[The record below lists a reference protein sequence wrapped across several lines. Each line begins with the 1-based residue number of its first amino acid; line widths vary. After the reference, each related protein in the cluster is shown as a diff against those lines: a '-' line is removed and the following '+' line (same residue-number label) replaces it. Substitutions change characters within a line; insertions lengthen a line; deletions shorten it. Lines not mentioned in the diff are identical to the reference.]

1 MKNIAVN
8 GLGRIGRLIMRH
20 YVTGSDDSFRIVAA
34 NDLTPL
40 DELEYLFRF
49 DSAHGHFPKNVS
61 VSKKGITLDDD
72 TIEIFH
78 EREPEKL
85 PWKKLGVDVVLECTG
100 VFRSREDAARHIA
113 AGASKVIISAPSS
126 DADLTIVMGVNHKI
140 YDPDVHHVISN
151 ASCTTNSL
159 APAAKVLDDAF
170 GIESLLATTIHA
182 YTASQSLVDKAARK
196 RRRGRA
202 AAVSLI
208 PTSTG
213 AAKATELVLPEL
225 KGKMDAMAVRAP
237 VLDGAI
243 TDIVA
248 HLSSDVTEA
257 GVNAAFKKAAGGEL
271 RGILQYSEDELV
283 SMDIIGNPHSSIL
296 DAPSTTVIP
305 ADRMA
310 KVLVWYDNEYGYA
323 ARMLDLATFMMK
335 SAK

>member
-20 YVTGSDDSFRIVAA
+20 YVTGADDSFRIVAA

-40 DELEYLFRF
+40 EELEYLFKF

-61 VSKKGITLDDD
+61 VDSDGITLGDD
-72 TIEIFH
+72 TITVFH

-85 PWKKLGVDVVLECTG
+85 PWKELGVDVVLECTG
-100 VFRSREDAARHIA
+100 VFRSREGAARHIT
-113 AGASKVIISAPSS
+113 AGASKVIISSPSS
-126 DADLTIVMGVNHKI
+126 DADLTMVMGVNNET
-140 YDPDVHHVISN
+140 YDPGAHHVISN

-159 APAAKVLDDAF
+159 APAAKVLNDAF

-202 AAVSLI
+202 AAISLI

-225 KGKMDAMAVRAP
+225 AGKMDAMAVRAP

-248 HLSSDVTEA
+248 HLASDVTEEKI
-257 GVNAAFKKAAGGEL
+257 NAAFKKAADGEL

-283 SMDIIGNPHSSIL
+283 SIDIIGNPHSSIL

-305 ADRMA
+305 KDRLA

-323 ARMLDLATFMMK
+323 ARMLDLASYLMK
-335 SAK
+335 QG

>member
-8 GLGRIGRLIMRH
+8 GLGRIGRLILRH
-20 YVTGSDDSFRIVAA
+20 YVTGADDSFRIVAA

-40 DELEYLFRF
+40 KDIEYLLKF
-49 DSAHGHFPKNVS
+49 DSAHGHFPTGVS
-61 VSKKGITLDDD
+61 VGKEGITLGDD

-85 PWKKLGVDVVLECTG
+85 PWKELGVAVVLECTG
-100 VFRSREDAARHIA
+100 VFRAREDAARHIT
-113 AGASKVIISAPSS
+113 AGASKVIISSPSS
-126 DADLTIVMGVNHKI
+126 DADLTVVMGVNNET
-140 YDPDVHHVISN
+140 YDPGSHHVISN

-159 APAAKVLDDAF
+159 APAAKVLNDAF

-202 AAVSLI
+202 AAISLI

-225 KGKMDAMAVRAP
+225 AGKMDAMAVRAP

-243 TDIVA
+243 TDITA
-248 HLSSDVTEA
+248 HLASDVTEEKI
-257 GVNAAFKKAAGGEL
+257 NAAFKKAADGEL
-271 RGILQYSEDELV
+271 KGILQYSEDELV
-283 SMDIIGNPHSSIL
+283 SIDIIGNSHSSIL

-305 ADRMA
+305 KDRMA

-323 ARMLDLATFMMK
+323 ARMLDLASYLMK
-335 SAK
+335 QG